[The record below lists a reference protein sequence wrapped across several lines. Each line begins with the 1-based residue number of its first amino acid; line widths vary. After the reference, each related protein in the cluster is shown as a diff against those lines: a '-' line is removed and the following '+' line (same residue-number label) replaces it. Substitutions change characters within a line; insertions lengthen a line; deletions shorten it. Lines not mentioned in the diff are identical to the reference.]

1 VINWSKPMM
10 LTMEGRL
17 DECLLLSYRAPADS
31 VQYLLPEGL
40 HLVTHD
46 HWAFWNIVLC
56 HIDSMRP
63 AGTPRMLGLSYHHVA
78 YRLFVR
84 AKTAGGQ
91 TIDGL
96 YFVRSDADSLLV
108 SEFGNLASDFRFHAA
123 TVEQLNEA
131 NNLIFEVRDSE
142 NGIGDARLRV
152 DLDIEPRLAEGSCFE
167 SFDEARAFLKYRPLG
182 LACDSNERRLKFAEV
197 FRDESKW
204 DEKAISVV
212 ESQWN
217 FFDHLKQNEVQL
229 ELATR
234 VAPIDYRW
242 RLGRNEP
249 LA

>member
-1 VINWSKPMM
+1 MM

-17 DECLLLSYRAPADS
+17 DECLLLSYRAPASS
-31 VQYLLPEGL
+31 VQYLLPKGL
-40 HLVTHD
+40 ELVTRD
-46 HWAFWNIVLC
+46 LWAFWNIVVC
-56 HIDSMRP
+56 HIDRMRP
-63 AGTPRMLGLSYHHVA
+63 AGMPRVFGLSYYHVA
-78 YRLFVR
+78 YRLLVR
-84 AKTAGGQ
+84 ARTADGQ

-108 SEFGNLASDFRFHAA
+108 SKFGNLASDFRFHAA
-123 TVEQLNEA
+123 TVEWKNQA

-142 NGIGDARLRV
+142 NGIGDAQLRI
-152 DLDIEPRLAEGSCFE
+152 DLDAEPRLADGSCFA

-182 LACDSNERRLKFAEV
+182 LACESNGERLKFAEV

-204 DEKAISVV
+204 DEKAISVA
-212 ESQWN
+212 EARWN

-242 RLGRNEP
+242 RLGRSEQ